1 LTVRPPSRRFDPSS
15 WIARM
20 VPAVLVLLLVG
31 LVAVLVIVAVALIR

>member
-1 LTVRPPSRRFDPSS
+1 
-15 WIARM
+15 M